1 MASSTSTRTSGVSYR
16 RLAQLALMAA
26 AAAALANAVLFFIF
40 QPLGA
45 WPQDVIAAGNQSHE
59 LSSYSHLLICGGIRR
74 GGRVFG
80 LLARFTGQP
89 ERNFY
94 IVAAVVFIG
103 FFFTPF
109 TIPDAP
115 SVMIVALEIV
125 HVPPALA
132 SLIVLPKALK
142 GPHEPHHG

>member
-1 MASSTSTRTSGVSYR
+1 MTSSASTRRTGVNIR

-26 AAAALANAVLFFIF
+26 AAAAVTNALLFFIF
-40 QPLGA
+40 RPLGA
-45 WPQDVIAAGNQSHE
+45 WPQDVIIPNAGQPMSLAPIVIFSFVSVLVAA
-59 LSSYSHLLICGGIRR
+59 L
-74 GGRVFG
+74 VFW

-94 IVAAVVFIG
+94 IVAALVFVG

-109 TIPDAP
+109 TIPNAP
-115 SVMIVALEIV
+115 ILMVVALEIV

-132 SLIVLPKALK
+132 AIIVLPKALE
-142 GPHEPHHG
+142 GSR

>member
-45 WPQDVIAAGNQSHE
+45 WPQDVIAAGNQPMS
-59 LSSYSHLLICGGIRR
+59 LAPILIFSFVSVLGAA
-74 GGRVFG
+74 VVLG

-142 GPHEPHHG
+142 GPI

>member
-16 RLAQLALMAA
+16 RLIQLALMAA
-26 AAAALANAVLFFIF
+26 AAAAVTNAVLFFIF

-45 WPQDVIAAGNQSHE
+45 WPQDVIIPNAGQPMSLAPILIFSFVSVLGAAVV
-59 LSSYSHLLICGGIRR
+59 L
-74 GGRVFG
+74 G

-115 SVMIVALEIV
+115 SIMVVALEIV

-132 SLIVLPKALK
+132 ALIVLPKALE
-142 GPHEPHHG
+142 GNV